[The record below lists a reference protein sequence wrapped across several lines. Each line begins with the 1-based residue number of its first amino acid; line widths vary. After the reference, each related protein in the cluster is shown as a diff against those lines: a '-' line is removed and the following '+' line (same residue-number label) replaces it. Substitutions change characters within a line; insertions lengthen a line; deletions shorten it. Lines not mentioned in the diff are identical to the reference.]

1 MPETT
6 PNSKGP
12 AKVQMSPEQMASLG
26 LNPTPAATA
35 PAEPALIPAD
45 QVKPEDI
52 GTLAIEYRD
61 GQPVIVVSGG
71 KYVPSELPVVN
82 SSGAVYAA
90 RFAWVNG
97 HAVLH
102 TPDPVPAPA
111 PNKPQDAQW
120 TALGDSYSAGVF
132 VSLPDSPPGRP
143 DFLAVDRYEADDFTQ
158 R

>member
-12 AKVQMSPEQMASLG
+12 AKTQMSPEQMASLG
-26 LNPTPAATA
+26 LSPNPETTA
-35 PAEPALIPAD
+35 PKKPVLVPASE
-45 QVKPEDI
+45 VKPEDAA
-52 GTLAIEYRD
+52 TLSIEYRD
-61 GQPVIVVSGG
+61 GRPVVVVSDG

-82 SSGAVYAA
+82 GSGAVYAA

-120 TALGDSYSAGVF
+120 VALGDSYTAGA
-132 VSLPDSPPGRP
+132 
-143 DFLAVDRYEADDFTQ
+143 FLAVDRYEADDFTQ

>member
-1 MPETT
+1 MPET

-26 LNPTPAATA
+26 LTPSPAATA
-35 PAEPALIPAD
+35 PTEAALVPASE
-45 QVKPEDI
+45 VKPEDAA
-52 GTLAIEYRD
+52 TLSIEYRD
-61 GQPVIVVSGG
+61 GVAVIVVGEG

-82 SSGAVYAA
+82 GSGGVYAA

-97 HAVLH
+97 QAVLH
-102 TPDPVPAPA
+102 TPDPVSAPA
-111 PNKPQDAQW
+111 PKQPDW
-120 TALGDSYSAGVF
+120 VALGDSYTAGVF
-132 VSLPDSPPGRP
+132 ASDSASSPGAP

>member
-26 LNPTPAATA
+26 LTPTSGVAA
-35 PAEPALIPAD
+35 PKEPALIPAD
-45 QVKPEDI
+45 QVKPEDAA
-52 GTLAIEYRD
+52 TLSIEYRD
-61 GQPVIVVSGG
+61 GRPVVVVSDG

-102 TPDPVPAPA
+102 TPDPSPAPSDPA
-111 PNKPQDAQW
+111 PTPPQEW
-120 TALGDSYSAGVF
+120 VALGDSYTAGA
-132 VSLPDSPPGRP
+132 
-143 DFLAVDRYEADDFTQ
+143 FLAVDRYEADDFTQ